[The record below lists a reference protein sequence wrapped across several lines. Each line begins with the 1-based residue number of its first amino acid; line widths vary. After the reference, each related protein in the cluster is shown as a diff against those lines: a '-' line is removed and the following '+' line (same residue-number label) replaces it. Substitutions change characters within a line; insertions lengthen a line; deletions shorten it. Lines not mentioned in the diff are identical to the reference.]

1 MKDYESGLLE
11 SNLDEFL
18 TLRTKSNYTT
28 AVYHELNN
36 VLNGQSNSQTEGMF
50 SDIPYYLLTKNQDDP
65 LKKLGSEDLTTVYVT
80 KSDKDFLALNDKEN
94 VLNAIRQT
102 VKRLQDIAEQKK

>member
-1 MKDYESGLLE
+1 
-11 SNLDEFL
+11 
-18 TLRTKSNYTT
+18 
-28 AVYHELNN
+28 
-36 VLNGQSNSQTEGMF
+36 MF